1 MGDVVVC
8 LLLHVDFVVASNR
21 LDVLLDVRESFMKK
35 FEMRDLGTLSYF
47 WELKFRDMKTLC
59 F

>member
-1 MGDVVVC
+1 VC